1 MQVRRH
7 GRIYAAP
14 PQVRMIPT
22 TSQRSALLS
31 KSRSEVERCYAN
43 DERCHAEG
51 QLSITSGYDLLSAWK
66 ALEIWALTIGVVK
79 CFNPGLVYKCLPRP
93 IPRGNGPQWPARACD
108 VWTSASFYD
117 TEAMNR
123 DKKINENFIGGA
135 ANETN
140 AAFMLLRLV

>member
-1 MQVRRH
+1 MQDTPQQPEEVDTGRNQARAWHLHGGPLESTTLQSDADYQSSDYQKGSMQVRRH

-31 KSRSEVERCYAN
+31 KSRSGVERCDAN

-79 CFNPGLVYKCLPRP
+79 CFNSGLV
-93 IPRGNGPQWPARACD
+93 
-108 VWTSASFYD
+108 
-117 TEAMNR
+117 
-123 DKKINENFIGGA
+123 
-135 ANETN
+135 
-140 AAFMLLRLV
+140 